1 MGYSGLKDFQN
12 QTGFTLTGSRLGNGA
27 GVGGGLKPMTQ
38 SYSGG
43 GVAQGEDDPEHTAQ
57 TTPEEMAEL
66 YAMIMRDNEQKR
78 KEAMNESPQRNRDI
92 EPDLMQ
98 QIAAQP
104 PGKTSISFA
113 GGGMVRPVPAQQQL
127 SGYGTD
133 TVPAALTPWNP
144 SKNQGEAVFNFKQL
158 GDIQPRSGMKAKLKP
173 EQLAA
178 IEIAIRKKKQGQP
191 SARQCRPSSPGH
203 IATVNLPHVN

>member
-12 QTGFTLTGSRLGNGA
+12 RTGFTLTGSRLGSGA
-27 GVGGGLKPMTQ
+27 GVGGALRPPTQ
-38 SYSGG
+38 AYAGG

-78 KEAMNESPQRNRDI
+78 REAMNESPQRNRDI

-104 PGKTSISFA
+104 RGSTSISFA
-113 GGGMVRPVPAQQQL
+113 GGGMVPRVPKQQQIQ
-127 SGYGTD
+127 GYGTD
-133 TVPAALTPWNP
+133 TVPAALTP
-144 SKNQGEAVFNFKQL
+144 GELILNKSQQAAVM
-158 GDIQPRSGMKAKLKP
+158 PRPGMKSRLKP
-173 EQLAA
+173 SELAA
-178 IEIAIRKKKQGQP
+178 IEIAIRKKKGGQ
-191 SARQCRPSSPGH
+191 SGQSMRPAPMG
-203 IATVNLPHVN
+203 AV